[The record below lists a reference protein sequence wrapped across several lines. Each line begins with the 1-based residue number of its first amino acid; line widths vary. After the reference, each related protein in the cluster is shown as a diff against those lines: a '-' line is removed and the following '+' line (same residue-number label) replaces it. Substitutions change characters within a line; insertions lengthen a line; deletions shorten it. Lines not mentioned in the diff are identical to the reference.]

1 MRPASLVAARRIP
14 RGLASPARR
23 SFVTSV
29 RRSKAEEDSMA
40 RLTSNAL
47 LLNAVKTGRL
57 IDQGGK
63 AVSVSRVKRPA
74 INGQPGPVV
83 RMEIAKPAE
92 AYLHPD
98 KLILWAAEHGRT
110 ILPLY
115 YLRDLCKCPKC
126 VDPHSKQRS
135 FRTSD
140 IPKDVH
146 PQVVRWDGTHLEVEW
161 ANDIAGYEKG
171 HTSRWHINYLKNPIL
186 DPHEQT
192 SPNMKPLRWTSNLMK
207 RLQHWVSYE
216 DYMNDDVKFAAAMRN
231 LSRLGLI
238 FVKDIPDSR
247 EMVAKIATRMGPLR
261 NTFYGETW
269 DVKTVPQAKN
279 IAYTNQFLGFHMDLM
294 YMNEPPG
301 YQLLHCLENSCDGG
315 ESLFADTFRVANIMK
330 TELPTEYKALS
341 CRHLGYE
348 YAHDEHKYHNT
359 RPVFQLDPKTKQLRY
374 VNYSPPFQSALPEYE
389 GKAGSGIRGYADLK
403 RALTHFTKIMEGH
416 HSVFKLKLN
425 PGECVIFNNR
435 RVVHARNK
443 FNTGTGSRW
452 LAGAYVDE
460 DALLSRYAVCGAK
473 QAITWKAADPFMG
486 LVGVRKEIA
495 ETSAKEAKLAIA
507 EARLQEGKKIIEEAG
522 PLGDVGSTLQG
533 QDGEPVRTH

>member
-1 MRPASLVAARRIP
+1 
-14 RGLASPARR
+14 
-23 SFVTSV
+23 
-29 RRSKAEEDSMA
+29 MA
-40 RLTSNAL
+40 RLTSNAVL
-47 LLNAVKTGRL
+47 FNAIKSGRL
-57 IDQGGK
+57 IEQDGK
-63 AVSVSRVKRPA
+63 AVSVMRFKRPA
-74 INGQPGPVV
+74 SNGQPDSTVQ
-83 RMEIAKPAE
+83 MEVTKPAE
-92 AYLHPD
+92 AYLHTEN
-98 KLILWAAEHGRT
+98 LVLWSAEHGRT
-110 ILPLY
+110 TLPLY

-146 PQVVRWDGTHLEVEW
+146 PRVVRWDGTHLEVEW
-161 ANDIAGYEKG
+161 ANDIAGYERN
-171 HTSRWHINYLKNPIL
+171 HTSRWNIKYLRKPIL

-192 SPNMKPLRWTSNLMK
+192 SPNMKPLRWTSNLMN

-216 DYMNDDVKFAAAMRN
+216 DYMKDDAKFAAAMRN

-279 IAYTNQFLGFHMDLM
+279 VAYTNQFLGFHMDLM

-315 ESLFADTFRVANIMK
+315 ESLFADTFRAANIMK
-330 TELPTEYKALS
+330 NEFPTEYKALS
-341 CRHLGYE
+341 RRHLGYE
-348 YAHDEHKYHNT
+348 YNHDEHKYHNT
-359 RPVFQLDPKTKQLRY
+359 RPVFQLDPKTKELRY
-374 VNYSPPFQSALPEYE
+374 VNYSPPFQSALPEHE
-389 GKAGSGIRGYADLK
+389 GKKGSGSQSYPDLK
-403 RALTHFTKIMEGH
+403 RALSHFIKIMEGQ

-435 RVVHARNK
+435 RIVHARNK
-443 FNTGTGSRW
+443 FNTSSGSRW

-460 DALLSRYAVCGAK
+460 DALLSRYAVCGEK
-473 QAITWKAADPFMG
+473 DHVSWKAADPFVG
-486 LVGVRKEIA
+486 LEGLRRDIA
-495 ETSAKEAKLAIA
+495 ETSAHEAKLALA
-507 EARLQEGKKIIEEAG
+507 EARLQEGQKGVEEAG
-522 PLGDVGSTLQG
+522 PLGDVGSALQG
-533 QDGEPVRTH
+533 QDTEPEPIHQSKVSELGNPNL